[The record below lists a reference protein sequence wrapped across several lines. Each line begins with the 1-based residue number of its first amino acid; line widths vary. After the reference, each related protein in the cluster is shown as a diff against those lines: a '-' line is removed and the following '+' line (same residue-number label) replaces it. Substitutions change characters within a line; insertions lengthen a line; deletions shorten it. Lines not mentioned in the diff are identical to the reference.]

1 MFYCCFKSFGSSV
14 EEVQRDAGVSG
25 FHFFFEVSARSSLA
39 EASRGTARTT
49 DGFHTNPSSTDTL
62 STVCFK
68 TLTCFR
74 GEKDEDTEICCAHL
88 IVNVTVLLV
97 VS

>member
-1 MFYCCFKSFGSSV
+1 M

-25 FHFFFEVSARSSLA
+25 FHFFFEVSAPFFCSSLA

-49 DGFHTNPSSTDTL
+49 DGFHTNPAGTDTL

-68 TLTCFR
+68 TLTCF
-74 GEKDEDTEICCAHL
+74 GGKNEEDTEVCCAHL